1 MTPVEDGSA
10 GFSVDR
16 RYQDGALVV
25 VIRGDVDTEASAAL
39 TADFEAAATARGPVV
54 VDLCGASFM
63 DSSGLYAVM
72 VLRRRLAE
80 GSRRLAVAY
89 CPEGAIATIF
99 NISGAEE
106 LFDIHA
112 NRPAA
117 VAAVTGCARTPR
129 SRGR

>member
-16 RYQDGALVV
+16 RYQDGALVL

-80 GSRRLAVAY
+80 GSRRLAVAFW
-89 CPEGAIATIF
+89 PEGAIATIF
-99 NISGAEE
+99 HVSGVEE
-106 LFDIHA
+106 LFAVHSSRA
-112 NRPAA
+112 SA
-117 VAAVTGCARTPR
+117 VAAV
-129 SRGR
+129 RG

>member
-1 MTPVEDGSA
+1 MTPVEGGSA

-16 RYQDGALVV
+16 RYQDGVLVL
-25 VIRGDVDTEASAAL
+25 VIRGVVDAETSLAL
-39 TADFEAAATARGPVV
+39 TADFEAAATASGPVV

-89 CPEGAIATIF
+89 WPQGAIATIF
-99 NISGAEE
+99 HISGAEE
-106 LFDIHA
+106 LFDVHT
-112 NRPAA
+112 NRPDA
-117 VAAVTGCARTPR
+117 VAAVTG
-129 SRGR
+129 